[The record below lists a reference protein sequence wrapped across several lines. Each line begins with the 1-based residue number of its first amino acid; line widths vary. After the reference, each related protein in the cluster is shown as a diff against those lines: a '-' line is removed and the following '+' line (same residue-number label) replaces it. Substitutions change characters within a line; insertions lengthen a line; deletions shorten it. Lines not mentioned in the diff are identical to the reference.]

1 MKIAAQPLFP
11 RVFMEDLKNWKP
23 RPAPEPVTLKGRFVT
38 IVPYVR
44 SEHAEALWNAL
55 GGTGTNERLKY
66 FAAPDF
72 ANAEEFANWLD
83 SVKKSGWLTE
93 LFIDNKTGEVV
104 GMAHY
109 MRADPANGVVEVG
122 GVGHGL
128 AMARSPISTEVHY
141 LMAKH
146 VFEDLGYRRYEWKC
160 HNENAPSKVTAERL
174 GFTFEG
180 VFRKHVISRGANRD
194 TAWYSMIDDEWPALK
209 AAFEAWLD
217 PSNFDADGNQ
227 KRKLTDIRSSQS
239 Q

>member
-1 MKIAAQPLFP
+1 
-11 RVFMEDLKNWKP
+11 MEDLKNWKP

-83 SVKKSGWLTE
+83 RVKKSGWLTE

-122 GVGHGL
+122 GVAHSF
-128 AMARSPISTEVHY
+128 AMARSPLSTEVHY

-146 VFEDLGYRRYEWKC
+146 AFEDLGYRRYEWKC
-160 HNENAPSKVTAERL
+160 DNRNEASKKTAIRL
-174 GFTFEG
+174 GFSFEG
-180 VFRKHVISRGANRD
+180 VFRQHMLSKRVNRD
-194 TAWYSMIDDEWPALK
+194 TAWFSIIDGEWPLLNAS
-209 AAFEAWLD
+209 FEAWLS
-217 PSNFDADGNQ
+217 PENFAADGTQ
-227 KRKLTDIRSSQS
+227 KRKLEDIRAGLAQKETA
-239 Q
+239 